1 MKDKIVSLGISSV
14 EAEELLKVSTN
25 INSDY
30 NKLLNKYPIQ
40 YLIGYVNFYG
50 YKIYVNDNV
59 LIPRYETEF
68 LVEKTIE
75 YINKI
80 YKKTNNLKILDL
92 CTGSGCIAISLSKE
106 LNIDIDASDISKD
119 AINIAKKSNNENNA
133 NVNFIKSD
141 LFKDISNKYDVIISN
156 PPYISYSEEIMES
169 VKKYE
174 PNIALYADNNGLFF
188 YEEILKNVRKH
199 LNNKF
204 LISFE
209 IGYLQADKI
218 KNIIEQNLEDVK
230 IIIEQDL
237 SKKDRYIFIIHE

>member
-156 PPYISYSEEIMES
+156 PPYVKLSEYVS
-169 VKKYE
+169 PNTKYE
-174 PNIALYADNNGLFF
+174 PQNALYAGSNNLVF
-188 YEEILKNVRKH
+188 YETILDYAKEIL
-199 LNNKF
+199 NKEFIIAFEINSQDGKVLKSLAKEKYKSAKVSLLKDYNKLDRF
-204 LISFE
+204 LI
-209 IGYLQADKI
+209 
-218 KNIIEQNLEDVK
+218 IENE
-230 IIIEQDL
+230 
-237 SKKDRYIFIIHE
+237 